1 MNSAIHINDFFPC
14 FLGVNICMYEIFH
27 LLSGSEVNSAFHT
40 SAFDQISTRKSWGPN
55 SKKKPIRK
63 EEPWSFDKYVIIY
76 PCFLSVLCSVYLR
89 VLTYFICSIL
99 AYVKPF
105 IVCDRINFVI
115 LCLWKDKCR
124 LLQCLKFRI
133 WYLLFLTFQFT

>member
-1 MNSAIHINDFFPC
+1 MNSGIHLNDFFPC
-14 FLGVNICMYEIFH
+14 FLCVNIYMYEIFH
-27 LLSGSEVNSAFHT
+27 LLYGSEVNLAFHT
-40 SAFDQISTRKSWGPN
+40 SAFDRISTRNSWGPN
-55 SKKKPIRK
+55 AKKKPIRK
-63 EEPWSFDKYVIIY
+63 EKPWSFVKYVIKRPY
-76 PCFLSVLCSVYLR
+76 FLSVLCSVYVR

-105 IVCDRINFVI
+105 IVCDGINFLI